1 MKKSLIA
8 GIIALSFGISAQ
20 AYAKDL
26 NAIDVLVGDFSGIAT
41 IDLDK
46 LAANKMIGDA
56 MNQNQAALDK
66 ELAILKEAGIDYKK
80 DIDSV
85 TVAATDKGI
94 SCFVVDA
101 KISLVEAIPKIAA
114 SSKAELKIVDYNG
127 IKLYDDNSETVALI
141 SDKRLIGCQNAI
153 DIKPS
158 IDNAR
163 SDKPK
168 SLKER
173 NSTLNSMYAQTPA
186 SADIRVAG
194 KMSSH
199 LRKQVANY
207 KLDGENGA
215 ALKVEDIDAGSVSIS
230 FASGLDIQAIAKMK
244 SDASASTG
252 SSILNAT
259 VNSLLSDPSLKD
271 IGLDFLAKAV
281 KIQAD
286 KKNIK
291 GQIKLNNDQLA
302 TIVALTGALSGGA
315 K

>member
-1 MKKSLIA
+1 MKKSFIA
-8 GIIALSFGISAQ
+8 GLIALSFGISAQ

-41 IDLDK
+41 IDVDK

-56 MNQNQAALDK
+56 LNKNQSALDK

-85 TVAATDKGI
+85 TIAATDKGTA
-94 SCFVVDA
+94 CFVVDA
-101 KISLVEAIPKIAA
+101 KISLVEAIPKLAA
-114 SSKAELKIVDYNG
+114 SNANLKIIDYNG
-127 IKLYDDNSETVALI
+127 IKLYDDNSETAALI

-168 SLKER
+168 TLKDR
-173 NSTLNSMYAQTPA
+173 NSTLNSMYGQTPS
-186 SADIRVAG
+186 SADIRAAG

-199 LRKQVANY
+199 MRKQVASY

-215 ALKVEDIDAGSVSIS
+215 TLKVEDIDAGSVSIS
-230 FASGLDIQAIAKMK
+230 FANGLDIQAIAKMK

-252 SSILNAT
+252 STILNAT
-259 VNSLLSDPSLKD
+259 VSSLLSDPSLKEM
-271 IGLDFLAKAV
+271 GLDFLANAV
-281 KIQAD
+281 KIQSD
-286 KKNIK
+286 KKNLK
-291 GQIKLNNDQLA
+291 GQIKLNNDQLSTLVILA
-302 TIVALTGALSGGA
+302 GALAGGA
-315 K
+315 Q